1 MKWLVDT
8 NVVSELI
15 RKTPDEKTVAW
26 LGSVPL
32 SDLYISDVSLAEI
45 RFGIE
50 TSSNPV
56 RRAQIRQWLEDVV
69 RPMFDSRTLPVTEQV
84 LFVWRGLASTAQS
97 KGKTIAQADSL
108 IAATAAAASFR
119 ICTRDVAPFLICGLP
134 VFNPFTGERFNGA

>member
-1 MKWLVDT
+1 MWIVDT
-8 NVVSELI
+8 NVISELI
-15 RKTPDEKTVAW
+15 RRIPDERTVAW

-56 RRAQIRQWLEDVV
+56 RRVQIRQWLEDTV
-69 RPMFDSRTLPVTEQV
+69 RPMFERRILPVTEEV
-84 LFVWRGLASTAQS
+84 LFVWRGLAATAQS

-108 IAATAAAASFR
+108 IAATAAAASLR
-119 ICTRDVAPFLICGLP
+119 ICTRDTAPFIACGLP